1 MALTAYAQEEKAKR
15 EAWYEIGELR
25 KRIAELEAEVS
36 AWSDLWD
43 EAMNAVERCARKE
56 AWHGGH
62 QLLVFQHTKAIKEQG
77 E

>member
-1 MALTAYAQEEKAKR
+1 MNSLLEGDLVSLLNVR
-15 EAWYEIGELR
+15 DR
-25 KRIAELEAEVS
+25 RIAKLEAEVS

-62 QLLVFQHTKAIKEQG
+62 PLLVFQHTKAIKEQ